1 MNNME
6 NKLNLSVILP
16 VKSSLVRDFD
26 EFFKKAIQSIQN
38 QSVKPNE
45 LVIVHSSEKTLI
57 DYLESFDFGDLEVSK
72 IEFKDEPNYSSQ
84 INLGVK
90 SAKSEWVS
98 LFEFDDEYS
107 QIWFKNVKKYSE
119 IYTDVDAFLPVVVDV
134 DNKSVFAGFTNEA
147 SFAANFSQEVG
158 FLTNETLLSYQN
170 FQSAGMVI
178 KKSVFEDFGGF
189 KSSVKLTFVYEFFL
203 RMTYNSAKIMTI
215 PKIGYKHTN
224 LRENSIFWDYKNGD
238 SKLSEDEVKFWI
250 SSAKKEYFF
259 VNDRN
264 IKYTEENA

>member
-1 MNNME
+1 ME

-38 QSVKPNE
+38 QSVKLNE

-57 DYLESFDFGDLEVSK
+57 DYLESFDFGDLEVNK

-107 QIWFKNVKKYSE
+107 QIWFKMLKN
-119 IYTDVDAFLPVVVDV
+119 ILRFIRM
-134 DNKSVFAGFTNEA
+134 
-147 SFAANFSQEVG
+147 
-158 FLTNETLLSYQN
+158 LTHFYL
-170 FQSAGMVI
+170 
-178 KKSVFEDFGGF
+178 
-189 KSSVKLTFVYEFFL
+189 
-203 RMTYNSAKIMTI
+203 
-215 PKIGYKHTN
+215 
-224 LRENSIFWDYKNGD
+224 
-238 SKLSEDEVKFWI
+238 
-250 SSAKKEYFF
+250 
-259 VNDRN
+259 
-264 IKYTEENA
+264 

>member
-1 MNNME
+1 
-6 NKLNLSVILP
+6 
-16 VKSSLVRDFD
+16 
-26 EFFKKAIQSIQN
+26 
-38 QSVKPNE
+38 
-45 LVIVHSSEKTLI
+45 
-57 DYLESFDFGDLEVSK
+57 
-72 IEFKDEPNYSSQ
+72 
-84 INLGVK
+84 
-90 SAKSEWVS
+90 
-98 LFEFDDEYS
+98 
-107 QIWFKNVKKYSE
+107 
-119 IYTDVDAFLPVVVDV
+119 
-134 DNKSVFAGFTNEA
+134 
-147 SFAANFSQEVG
+147 
-158 FLTNETLLSYQN
+158 
-170 FQSAGMVI
+170 MVI

>member
-1 MNNME
+1 
-6 NKLNLSVILP
+6 
-16 VKSSLVRDFD
+16 
-26 EFFKKAIQSIQN
+26 
-38 QSVKPNE
+38 
-45 LVIVHSSEKTLI
+45 
-57 DYLESFDFGDLEVSK
+57 
-72 IEFKDEPNYSSQ
+72 
-84 INLGVK
+84 
-90 SAKSEWVS
+90 
-98 LFEFDDEYS
+98 
-107 QIWFKNVKKYSE
+107 
-119 IYTDVDAFLPVVVDV
+119 
-134 DNKSVFAGFTNEA
+134 
-147 SFAANFSQEVG
+147 
-158 FLTNETLLSYQN
+158 
-170 FQSAGMVI
+170 MVI

-238 SKLSEDEVKFWI
+238 NKLSEDEVKFWI